1 MSKVRRLAV
10 LGAVLGTLWLAAG
23 AAHGSD
29 AFRDIPY
36 RSLHEAITAVKP
48 LDDAR
53 FIVMK
58 HTVQVSGD
66 DMTIEDLRMIIGAS
80 AGDMEVEIRPDGS
93 MDFPIS
99 DALLQENPPVRVN
112 APAGG
117 LSLNLSID
125 ISAPRARRFS
135 YGLLT
140 EMSDEYDQMIRR
152 QGLMARMAAPKPSG
166 LEIRFPPGGPAT
178 AVVGGRQEA
187 TFEADENGR
196 LRIPSRRHWRSE
208 NPEIVLSRD
217 PELITLALGD

>member
-1 MSKVRRLAV
+1 LAV
-10 LGAVLGTLWLAAG
+10 LPTVLGALSLVAG
-23 AAHGSD
+23 AAHGGET
-29 AFRDIPY
+29 FRDIPY
-36 RSLHEAITAVKP
+36 RNLHEAITAVKP

-53 FIVMK
+53 FVVMK
-58 HTVQVSGD
+58 HTLQVSGD

-80 AGDMEVEIRPDGS
+80 AGDMDVEIRPDGS

-99 DALLQENPPVRVN
+99 DALLEENPPVRVN

-117 LSLNLSID
+117 LSLSLTINV
-125 ISAPRARRFS
+125 SAPPARRFS

-152 QGLMARMAAPKPSG
+152 QGLMARMVAPQPSG
-166 LEIRFPPGGPAT
+166 LEIRFPPGDPAT

-187 TFEADENGR
+187 TFHAEEDGR
-196 LRIPSRRHWRSE
+196 LRIPSRRQWRSE
-208 NPEIVLSRD
+208 NPEVLLSRD

>member
-1 MSKVRRLAV
+1 MPRDNSFAVLVTV
-10 LGAVLGTLWLAAG
+10 LGALALAAA

-36 RSLHEAITAVKP
+36 HKLHEVITAVKP

-58 HTVQVSGD
+58 HTVRVSGE

-80 AGDMEVEIRPDGS
+80 SGDMEVEIRPDGGI
-93 MDFPIS
+93 DFPIS
-99 DALLQENPPVRVN
+99 DALLEEDPPVRVN

-117 LSLNLSID
+117 LSLSLTIN
-125 ISAPRARRFS
+125 ISAPPARRFS

-166 LEIRFPPGGPAT
+166 LEIRFPPGEPAT
-178 AVVGGRQEA
+178 AVVSGRQEA
-187 TFEADENGR
+187 TFEADDDGR
-196 LRIPSRRHWRSE
+196 LRIPSRKRWHSE
-208 NPEIVLSRD
+208 NPEVRLSRD

>member
-1 MSKVRRLAV
+1 MARVYSLSVLATV
-10 LGAVLGTLWLAAG
+10 LGALSLATG

-36 RSLHEAITAVKP
+36 RNLHEVITAVKP

-58 HTVQVSGD
+58 HTLQVSGD
-66 DMTIEDLRMIIGAS
+66 TMTIEDLRMIIGAS
-80 AGDMEVEIRPDGS
+80 AGDVEVEIRPDGS

-117 LSLNLSID
+117 LSLSLTID
-125 ISAPRARRFS
+125 ISAPPARRFS

-140 EMSDEYDQMIRR
+140 EMSDEYDQIIRR
-152 QGLMARMAAPKPSG
+152 QGLMARMGAPKPSG
-166 LEIRFPPGGPAT
+166 LEIRFPPGEPAT

-187 TFEADENGR
+187 TFEADEDGR
-196 LRIPSRRHWRSE
+196 LRIPSRKQWRSE
-208 NPEIVLSRD
+208 NPEVVLSRD
-217 PELITLALGD
+217 PELISLAVGD

>member
-1 MSKVRRLAV
+1 MSRVRSLAV
-10 LGAVLGTLWLAAG
+10 LPTVLGVLSLAAG
-23 AAHGSD
+23 AADGGET
-29 AFRDIPY
+29 FRDIPY

-53 FIVMK
+53 FTVMQ

-66 DMTIEDLRMIIGAS
+66 DMTIEDLRMVIGAS

-99 DALLQENPPVRVN
+99 DALFEENPPVRVN

-117 LSLNLSID
+117 LSLSLTID
-125 ISAPRARRFS
+125 ISAPPARRFS

-140 EMSDEYDQMIRR
+140 EMSNEYDQLIRR
-152 QGLMARMAAPKPSG
+152 QGLVARIGAPKPSG
-166 LEIRFPPGGPAT
+166 LEIRFPPGEPAT

-187 TFEADENGR
+187 TFEADDNGR
-196 LRIPSRRHWRSE
+196 LRIPSRKRWHSE
-208 NPEIVLSRD
+208 NPEVLLSRD

>member
-1 MSKVRRLAV
+1 MSRVRSLPVPATV
-10 LGAVLGTLWLAAG
+10 LGALSLVLG

-29 AFRDIPY
+29 TFRDVPY

-58 HTVQVSGD
+58 HTLKLSAD
-66 DMTIEDLRMIIGAS
+66 HMSIEDLRMIVGAS
-80 AGDMEVEIRPDGS
+80 GGDLEVEIRPDGS
-93 MDFPIS
+93 MDFPVS

-117 LSLNLSID
+117 LSLSLTID
-125 ISAPRARRFS
+125 ISAPPARRFS

-140 EMSDEYDQMIRR
+140 EMSDEYDRMVRR

-166 LEIRFPPGGPAT
+166 LEIRFAPGEPAT
-178 AVVGGRQEA
+178 AAVGGRHQA
-187 TFEADENGR
+187 AFEADENGR
-196 LRIPSRRHWRSE
+196 LRIPSRRQWRSE
-208 NPEIVLSRD
+208 NPEVQLSRD